1 MTTTF
6 EKAKNLF
13 STGEGMDVEKF
24 AAHFCDDCFYQFA
37 NYPVAKSPKEIIKN
51 SQEFLSHVKTVKH
64 HIIGHHES
72 AGIIYLEMEISYT
85 CLNGNHHTLPCF
97 DSIKFEGDKVKE
109 LKIFMDI
116 NPVYA
121 EPHATTKATEKKEND
136 HSYICD
142 KIASMYAA
150 LKKEDWNEFES
161 YFDENVLYKVGANDP
176 VVGPKM
182 ITKTLQYIYKILKL
196 TTHNQRGIW
205 KADDET
211 VIIEMDANYVNKL
224 TEKFVQVPCT
234 DIYRFENGKITE
246 WRVYPD
252 ASQTG
257 FTSWFNK

>member
-1 MTTTF
+1 
-6 EKAKNLF
+6 
-13 STGEGMDVEKF
+13 
-24 AAHFCDDCFYQFA
+24 
-37 NYPVAKSPKEIIKN
+37 
-51 SQEFLSHVKTVKH
+51 
-64 HIIGHHES
+64 
-72 AGIIYLEMEISYT
+72 
-85 CLNGNHHTLPCF
+85 
-97 DSIKFEGDKVKE
+97 
-109 LKIFMDI
+109 
-116 NPVYA
+116 
-121 EPHATTKATEKKEND
+121 
-136 HSYICD
+136 
-142 KIASMYAA
+142 
-150 LKKEDWNEFES
+150 
-161 YFDENVLYKVGANDP
+161 
-176 VVGPKM
+176 M